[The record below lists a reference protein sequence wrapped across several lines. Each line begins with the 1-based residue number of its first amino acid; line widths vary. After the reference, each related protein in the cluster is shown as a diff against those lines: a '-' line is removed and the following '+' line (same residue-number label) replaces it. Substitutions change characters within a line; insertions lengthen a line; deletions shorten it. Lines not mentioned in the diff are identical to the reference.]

1 MLPFCTPDGGRAQL
15 LVETM
20 ISRRLEDDMRIE
32 QHTMPTTW
40 LTDGPG
46 VHQQRETTT
55 IAPAAPTVRSETTKS
70 DHEHRLPP
78 EGALPN
84 TSAVLSQLTP
94 ADRAAI
100 AGATGYH
107 LSPTGEITNPG
118 GIPPWSFILGYAARA
133 TAEQVEEEAA
143 VAVDQDGPHVDVVA

>member
-1 MLPFCTPDGGRAQL
+1 
-15 LVETM
+15 
-20 ISRRLEDDMRIE
+20 MRIE
-32 QHTMPTTW
+32 QHTMPTAR

-46 VHQQRETTT
+46 VHQQRETTV
-55 IAPAAPTVRSETTKS
+55 APTAPSEPTRSGR
-70 DHEHRLPP
+70 EHHLPP

-143 VAVDQDGPHVDVVA
+143 VAVAQDGPHVDVVA